1 MKKLTVVFFVMI
13 FSAFLVQAETIA
25 NVTGHKGLTL
35 TIDRGAADGVQIG
48 MKGIVKAVYK
58 EEGGD
63 YTINIGVFTV
73 GKRFARTAE
82 VIVEVGKGLNA
93 ADARYVV
100 FEKDLVPVES
110 KAEPVAASAVAGNAE
125 GYIDQ
130 GDKAAEAGEFQTALE
145 LYQKALKIEPGSL
158 VAQEKCNEAKKMI
171 SAADRGAKFK
181 DYLKKA
187 DANYEKTNVRIAFLY
202 LVQALRLYPEGKS
215 DVQSRLSIIAREYPQ
230 ELEAI
235 LSEKSAQLKD
245 IRPQIDSLLE
255 TKPEMQSEPKPKP
268 EPKPEPSQ
276 AVTSEKTAYTEPF
289 LKKIAAKAEKIARN
303 DKGNWEAV
311 FPGGITLVY
320 IPEGEFTIGSP
331 TREGETDEHP
341 AHKIFLDGFWLGKTE
356 VTFEQYDRF
365 CAESGRE
372 KAADEGWGR
381 GTRPAIYVSWNDARD
396 YCNWLAKK
404 TGLKFRLPS
413 EAEWEKAARDR
424 YPWGSQPPD
433 PDRANFDKENMR
445 TMPVGSYT
453 LGASPFG
460 ILDLAGNVWEWT
472 LDWYDPGFYQNS
484 PRENPQGPETGS
496 EKVVRGGS
504 WANGADLVRS
514 ANRSS
519 ENPESKLNI
528 LGFRLALGGN

>member
-1 MKKLTVVFFVMI
+1 MKKIPVIFFVMI

-25 NVTGHKGLTL
+25 NVTSHKGQTL
-35 TIDRGAADGVQIG
+35 TIDRGAADGVKTG

-58 EEGGD
+58 EPGGD
-63 YTINIGVFTV
+63 YTINIGVFAV
-73 GKRFARTAE
+73 GRTFARTAE
-82 VIVEVGKGLNA
+82 VTVEVGKGLNA

-100 FEKDLVPVES
+100 FEQNLVPGES
-110 KAEPVAASAVAGNAE
+110 PAEPAAAVIAENAE

-130 GDKAAEAGEFQTALE
+130 GDKVAEAEKFQAALD
-145 LYQKALKIEPGSL
+145 LYQKALKMEPGNL
-158 VAQEKCNEAKKMI
+158 VAQEKCNEMKKMI
-171 SAADRGAKFK
+171 ASAERGAKFK

-187 DANYEKTNVRIAFLY
+187 DANYEKSMVKIAFLY
-202 LVQALRLYPEGKS
+202 LIEALRVFPEGRP
-215 DVQSRLSIIAREYPQ
+215 DVQTRLSLISREHPQ
-230 ELEAI
+230 ELAAI

-255 TKPEMQSEPKPKP
+255 TKAETQSEPASAPA
-268 EPKPEPSQ
+268 PSP
-276 AVTSEKTAYTEPF
+276 AAAGEKTAYAEPF
-289 LKKIAAKAEKIARN
+289 LKKISGKAEKIARN

-311 FPGGITLVY
+311 IPGGITLVY

-331 TREGETDEHP
+331 ARDGDSDEHP
-341 AHKIFLDGFWLGKTE
+341 AHKVFLNGYWLGKTE

-365 CAESGRE
+365 CVESGRE

-381 GTRPAIYVSWNDARD
+381 GNRPAIYVSWNDARD

-433 PDRANFDKENMR
+433 SDRANFDKENLR
-445 TMPVGSYT
+445 TSPVGSYP
-453 LGASPFG
+453 LGISPYG

-472 LDWYDPGFYQNS
+472 SDWYDPGFYQNS

-496 EKVVRGGS
+496 ERVVRGGS
-504 WANGADLVRS
+504 WANGADLVRA

-528 LGFRLALGGN
+528 LGFRLALDGN

>member
-1 MKKLTVVFFVMI
+1 MKKLAIIFFVVI
-13 FSAFLVQAETIA
+13 FSEFLVQAETIA
-25 NVTGHKGLTL
+25 NVTAHKGLTL
-35 TIDRGAADGVQIG
+35 TIDRGASDGVQIG
-48 MKGIVKAVYK
+48 MKGLVKAVYK

-73 GKRFARTAE
+73 GRRFTRTAE
-82 VIVEVGKGLNA
+82 VTVEVGKGLNA

-100 FEKDLVPVES
+100 FEKDLVPVEG
-110 KAEPVAASAVAGNAE
+110 KAEPGAAASVTLNAE
-125 GYIDQ
+125 GCIDQ
-130 GDKAAEAGEFQTALE
+130 GDKAAEAEEFQTALE
-145 LYQKALKIEPGSL
+145 LYQKALKMEPGNL
-158 VAQEKCNEAKKMI
+158 VAQEKCNEMKKMI

-187 DANYEKTNVRIAFLY
+187 DANYEKNNVKISFLY
-202 LVQALRLYPEGKS
+202 LVQALRVFPEGMS
-215 DVQSRLSIIAREYPQ
+215 DVQSRLRVIAREYPR
-230 ELEAI
+230 ELEAT
-235 LSEKSAQLKD
+235 LNEKAAQLKD

-255 TKPEMQSEPKPKP
+255 TKAETLPEPKSEPKPN
-268 EPKPEPSQ
+268 Q
-276 AVTSEKTAYTEPF
+276 APPVEKTAYAEPF

-311 FPGGITLVY
+311 FPGGITMVY
-320 IPEGEFTIGSP
+320 IPEGEFTIGSSA
-331 TREGETDEHP
+331 REGDADEHP
-341 AHKIFLDGFWLGKTE
+341 AHKVFLDGYWLGKTE

-381 GTRPAIYVSWNDARD
+381 GNRPAVYVSWNDARD

-433 PDRANFDKENMR
+433 PERANFDKENMR
-445 TMPVGSYT
+445 TMPVGSYPP
-453 LGASPFG
+453 GASPYG
-460 ILDLAGNVWEWT
+460 ILDLSGNVWEWA
-472 LDWYDPGFYQNS
+472 LDWYDPGFYRNS
-484 PRENPQGPETGS
+484 PRENPRGPEAGV
-496 EKVVRGGS
+496 EKAVRGGS
-504 WANGADLVRS
+504 WANGPDLVRS
-514 ANRSS
+514 ANRSG